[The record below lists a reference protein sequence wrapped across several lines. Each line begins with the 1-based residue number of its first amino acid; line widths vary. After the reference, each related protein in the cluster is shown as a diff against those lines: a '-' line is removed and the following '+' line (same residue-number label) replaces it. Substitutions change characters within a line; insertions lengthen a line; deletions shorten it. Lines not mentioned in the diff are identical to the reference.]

1 MIAIAEATLNHYFT
15 KFLAPSIEEILIDEG
30 AQAKRGCSFVTLY
43 KNGQIRGS
51 AGNIKEIE
59 KNLGE
64 EIIKNTMQALTWDTR
79 FGRVTGEE
87 KGMISIRLDI
97 IKERK
102 VIDQKTLKTLDPV
115 KFGVIV
121 IRRDYEK
128 LAVILPNISG
138 GLLSGEDFIP
148 VLQNKLDG
156 DSFDEKNYI
165 IYQIETDVETDY

>member
-1 MIAIAEATLNHYFT
+1 MISIAQATLSHYFT
-15 KFLAPSIEEILIDEG
+15 KFLAPSVGEILIDE
-30 AQAKRGCSFVTLY
+30 ATQAKRGCCFVTLY
-43 KNGQIRGS
+43 KNGQVRGS

-64 EIIKNTMQALTWDTR
+64 EIVKNTMQALVGDTR

-87 KGMISIRLDI
+87 KGMISLRLDI
-97 IKERK
+97 ITQRK

-115 KFGVIV
+115 KFWVIA

-128 LAVILPNISG
+128 LAVILPNISA

-148 VLQNKLDG
+148 VLENKLTG
-156 DSFDEKNYI
+156 EKFDEKNYI
-165 IYQIETDVETDY
+165 IYQIETEQETDY